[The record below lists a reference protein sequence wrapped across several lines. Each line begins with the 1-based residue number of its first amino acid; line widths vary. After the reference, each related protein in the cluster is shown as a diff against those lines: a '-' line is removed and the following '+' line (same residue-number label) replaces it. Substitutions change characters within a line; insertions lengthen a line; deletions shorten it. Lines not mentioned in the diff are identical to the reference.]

1 MQHTAQGIHAPGF
14 FIALV
19 GISTSRGFLL
29 FMGADGQ
36 VYSASQPEDAEPKRG
51 GQSEE
56 PAKDET
62 KLILLRG
69 QASTISGQRMQ

>member
-36 VYSASQPEDAEPKRG
+36 VYSASQPEDAEPKGR
-51 GQSEE
+51 
-56 PAKDET
+56 PVRRTCK
-62 KLILLRG
+62 R
-69 QASTISGQRMQ
+69 

>member
-29 FMGADGQ
+29 FIGADGQ
-36 VYSASQPEDAEPKRG
+36 TEYAASPKNLQKMKQSWYKCGVRYLQSA
-51 GQSEE
+51 
-56 PAKDET
+56 
-62 KLILLRG
+62 
-69 QASTISGQRMQ
+69 ASACNNISVTSKA